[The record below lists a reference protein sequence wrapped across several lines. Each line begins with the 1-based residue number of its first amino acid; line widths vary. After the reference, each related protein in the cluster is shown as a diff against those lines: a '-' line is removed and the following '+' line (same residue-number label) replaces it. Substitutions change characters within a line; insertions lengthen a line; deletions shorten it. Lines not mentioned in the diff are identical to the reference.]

1 MLRVIIAGSRDFDDY
16 ALLQAHADY
25 MLSRQEDIEIV
36 SGGAMGAYVRTR
48 ICMVRVFA
56 LIPQMNRV
64 YMT

>member
-36 SGGAMGAYVRTR
+36 SGGAIAKKNSHVVL
-48 ICMVRVFA
+48 ISVSEVFIT
-56 LIPQMNRV
+56 LQ
-64 YMT
+64 